1 MPPSAQTLVFKRV
14 AQARIAWHE
23 EEHSYLLH
31 LNRNE
36 QYIGHLSGIGVECTL
51 EAEQMSEYSH
61 IGTISYKEPGPIEVR
76 IRRANLEGLSTAYGI
91 VCEYY
96 AAVSV
101 MVREDPAAFEREY
114 FGEGAGIWL
123 AEKEGAIS
131 GCIALRH
138 LPQRKD
144 SGEIKRL
151 YVRPQHRGQGVAE
164 MLLHALESY
173 AAAYEYKTLYLD
185 SKKDLMPAIR
195 FYRRHGYEFCERY
208 NDNPQATVFMRKQ
221 LK

>member
-1 MPPSAQTLVFKRV
+1 
-14 AQARIAWHE
+14 
-23 EEHSYLLH
+23 
-31 LNRNE
+31 
-36 QYIGHLSGIGVECTL
+36 
-51 EAEQMSEYSH
+51 MSEYSH
-61 IGTISYKEPGPIEVR
+61 SGTLSCKEPGPIEMK
-76 IRRANLEGLSTAYGI
+76 IRRANLKDLSAAYDI

-96 AAVSV
+96 TAVSV
-101 MVREDPAAFEREY
+101 MVREDRASFEREY
-114 FGEGAGIWL
+114 FGDGAGVWL
-123 AEKEGAIS
+123 AEKDGDIS

-138 LPQRKD
+138 LPQIKD

-151 YVRPQHRGQGVAE
+151 YVRPQHRGQGIAE
-164 MLLHALESY
+164 MLLYTLESY
-173 AAAYEYKTLYLD
+173 AAKYGYKTLYLD